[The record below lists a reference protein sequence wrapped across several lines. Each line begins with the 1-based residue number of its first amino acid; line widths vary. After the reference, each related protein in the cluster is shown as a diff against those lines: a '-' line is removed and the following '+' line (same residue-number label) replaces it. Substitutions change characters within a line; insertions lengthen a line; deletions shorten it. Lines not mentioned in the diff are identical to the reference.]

1 MVKLFKEK
9 IMAVQAKR
17 FEFLNQETH
26 IGVSDFITAVDSE
39 IRNIELPDF
48 KEATEAISDFISP
61 LADALSEGKDALS
74 DAIDNALGG
83 IGATK
88 DELKDFFRQTK
99 DLMGLMA
106 DIGNMPNKLLDNLL
120 GNLFPN
126 GGMAK
131 NLAKNLFKVC
141 KSAGSG
147 FGNMRPFDVGMDCN
161 GKGLNTN
168 DNNCKANGVANLLN
182 TLTDG
187 LYGQGFS
194 NINSLVNA
202 AAMIATASYSANM
215 CGGFAAASSML
226 GGNKNAINRV
236 GAMMMGSLGAT
247 RGLKGMID
255 VANNTDS
262 YLVGKIVPN
271 SIKNLF
277 GDPNIDN
284 NKYNEAYI
292 HGLFGVDGRDND
304 SIYDSMFDTAG
315 LLNTTWD
322 TNSGIPTLSN
332 IVDSSI
338 NDVRTNS
345 TTASIMG
352 NTISGSRLSTTDLNS
367 VAFKPNE
374 SLSTAYIGYSI

>member
-1 MVKLFKEK
+1 
-9 IMAVQAKR
+9 
-17 FEFLNQETH
+17 
-26 IGVSDFITAVDSE
+26 
-39 IRNIELPDF
+39 
-48 KEATEAISDFISP
+48 
-61 LADALSEGKDALS
+61 
-74 DAIDNALGG
+74 
-83 IGATK
+83 
-88 DELKDFFRQTK
+88 
-99 DLMGLMA
+99 MA

-120 GNLFPN
+120 GNLFPS
-126 GGMAK
+126 GGVAK

-147 FGNMRPFDVGMDCN
+147 FGNMRPFDVGTDCN

-215 CGGFAAASSML
+215 CGGFAAASNML

-247 RGLKGMID
+247 YGLKGMID

-262 YLVGKIVPN
+262 HLIGKIVPN
-271 SIKNLF
+271 SVKNLF
-277 GDPNIDN
+277 GVSSIDN

-352 NTISGSRLSTTDLNS
+352 NTISGNRLSISDLTTA
-367 VAFKPNE
+367 AFKPNE

>member
-1 MVKLFKEK
+1 MVKLFQGTN
-9 IMAVQAKR
+9 MAIQAKR

-26 IGVSDFITAVDSE
+26 LGVSDFITAADSE

-61 LADALSEGKDALS
+61 MADALAEGKEALS
-74 DAIDNALGG
+74 EAIDNALGG

-88 DELKDFFRQTK
+88 DELKSFFRQTK

-106 DIGNMPNKLLDNLL
+106 DIGGMPNKLLDNLL

-147 FGNMRPFDVGMDCN
+147 LGNMRPFDVGTDCN
-161 GKGLNTN
+161 DRGLNTN
-168 DNNCKANGVANLLN
+168 NNNCKANGVANLLS
-182 TLTDG
+182 TLTNG

-194 NINSLVNA
+194 NINSLINA

-215 CGGFAAASSML
+215 CGGFAAASGML

-262 YLVGKIVPN
+262 HLIGKIVPN

-284 NKYNEAYI
+284 KKYNEAYV

-304 SIYDSMFDTAG
+304 DIYDSMFDTAG

-322 TNSGIPTLSN
+322 TNAGIPTLSN

-345 TTASIMG
+345 TTAGIMG
-352 NTISGSRLSTTDLNS
+352 STISGSRLSISDLNS
-367 VAFKPNE
+367 VTFKPNE

>member
-1 MVKLFKEK
+1 MVELFEEK
-9 IMAVQAKR
+9 NMAIQAKR

-26 IGVSDFITAVDSE
+26 LGVSDFITAADSE

-88 DELKDFFRQTK
+88 DELKSFFRQTK

-106 DIGNMPNKLLDNLL
+106 DIGGMPNKLLDNLL

-131 NLAKNLFKVC
+131 NLAKSLFKVC

-147 FGNMRPFDVGMDCN
+147 FGNMRPFDVGTDCN

-168 DNNCKANGVANLLN
+168 NNNCKASGVANLLS
-182 TLTDG
+182 TLTNG

-194 NINSLVNA
+194 NINSLINA

-215 CGGFAAASSML
+215 CGGFAAASGML

-271 SIKNLF
+271 SFKNLF

-345 TTASIMG
+345 NTAGIMDS
-352 NTISGSRLSTTDLNS
+352 TISGSRLSINDLNTA
-367 VAFKPNE
+367 AFKPNE

>member
-1 MVKLFKEK
+1 MVKIFEEK
-9 IMAVQAKR
+9 VMAIQAKR

-26 IGVSDFITAVDSE
+26 LGVSDFITAADSE

-126 GGMAK
+126 GGVAK
-131 NLAKNLFKVC
+131 NLAKSLFKVC

-147 FGNMRPFDVGMDCN
+147 FGNMRPFDVGTDCN

-168 DNNCKANGVANLLN
+168 NNNCKANGVANLLS
-182 TLTDG
+182 TLTNG

-194 NINSLVNA
+194 NINSLINA

-236 GAMMMGSLGAT
+236 GAMMLGSLGST

-262 YLVGKIVPN
+262 HLLGKIVPN
-271 SIKNLF
+271 SVKDLF
-277 GDPNIDN
+277 GVSSIDN

-345 TTASIMG
+345 TTAGIMG
-352 NTISGSRLSTTDLNS
+352 STISGSRLSISDLNTA
-367 VAFKPNE
+367 AFKPNE